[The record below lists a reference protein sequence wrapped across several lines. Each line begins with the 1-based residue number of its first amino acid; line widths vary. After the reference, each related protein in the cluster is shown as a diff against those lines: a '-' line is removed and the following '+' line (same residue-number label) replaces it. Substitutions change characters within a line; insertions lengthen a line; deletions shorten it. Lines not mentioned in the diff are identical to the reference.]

1 MTAQRINT
9 APRTSP
15 VGFGH
20 QPLSRRTHTLSPTG
34 ARTAAEE
41 IDALPDDYRRA
52 LYCRTQAEHYRHQWF
67 DGRQQEIDRV
77 KERAYRGDARFEHMS
92 DKQLELTGRLRWS
105 GSTQAKRLGGLE
117 ERYSAWALMYLAF
130 ADFQQREKFASTMPL
145 G

>member
-1 MTAQRINT
+1 
-9 APRTSP
+9 
-15 VGFGH
+15 
-20 QPLSRRTHTLSPTG
+20 LSPTG